1 MANDYPIVLTVGA
14 REAIREMRES
24 ERRQLARALRR
35 ELFDRDGTVV
45 VPHALIKPTGSP
57 VGYPAR
63 ALSSGH
69 VAVFRPMED
78 EELKEFAR
86 ERHETVA
93 SSGVIVHDILSGSAL
108 RSGSVVAIEGE
119 EL

>member
-1 MANDYPIVLTVGA
+1 MANHPIVLTVGA
-14 REAIREMRES
+14 REAVREMGES
-24 ERRQLARALRR
+24 EQQQLARALRR
-35 ELFDRDGTVV
+35 ELFDRGGTVV
-45 VPHALIKPTGSP
+45 APHALIKPAGSP

-86 ERHETVA
+86 ERHESVA
-93 SSGVIVHDILSGSAL
+93 SSGVVVHDILSGSAF
-108 RSGSVVAIEGE
+108 RSGSVVPINDQ